1 VIKRIIAKIYYA
13 LRPERKKIIKKRP
26 KKLEIP
32 DPWFDQSINSS
43 SNEQP
48 VSQTK
53 VGS

>member
-1 VIKRIIAKIYYA
+1 MIKRIIAKIYYTI
-13 LRPERKKIIKKRP
+13 RPERKKIIKKSP

-32 DPWFDQSINSS
+32 DPWDNPPINSS

-48 VSQTK
+48 VSQTE